1 MAGMDGDAQP
11 SALGCR
17 MNVSGILPH
26 YLLKVNAAQVILAS
40 GSAGQCVPSWV
51 FRELRETSWV
61 VVRRGAATLDR
72 IPVGIRGPKRSQ
84 RWAASCPPS
93 AIEQMVTPTDLLKRF
108 EIIRAHAAPACR
120 SLRLLA
126 VEWQWFTHS
135 RWGPG
140 GSVGFE
146 LATGKRTITPRSDLD
161 IVVYAN
167 EHLSR
172 SDAKRLLIPIRDLE
186 VAVDIRVE
194 TPVCGFSLAEY
205 GKPLAGSM
213 LLRTSAGS
221 IFGDNPWNEDFGA
234 T

>member
-1 MAGMDGDAQP
+1 
-11 SALGCR
+11 
-17 MNVSGILPH
+17 MNLSEILPH
-26 YLLKVNAAQVILAS
+26 YLLKVNAAQVIPANS
-40 GSAGQCVPSWV
+40 PADQCVPSWV
-51 FRELRETSWV
+51 FRELRETPWV
-61 VVRRGAATLDR
+61 VVRRGVATLDR

-84 RWAASCPPS
+84 RWAASCPPN

-108 EIIRAHAAPACR
+108 EIIRDSHAAPACR

-126 VEWQWFTHS
+126 VDWQWFTHS

-172 SDAKRLLIPIRDLE
+172 SEAQRLLISTRDLE

-205 GKPLAGSM
+205 GKALAGSI
-213 LLRTSAGS
+213 LLRTAAGP
-221 IFGDNPWNEDFGA
+221 IFGDNPWNEGSCAMQRAFD
-234 T
+234 